1 LNPMISSLNGHI
13 TEKGPDYAIVEI
25 GGVGL
30 RVFIPAPSLDN
41 FQAGEMAFLHTH
53 LVVREDSLTLYGFE
67 TTEEREF
74 FNLLLGVSG
83 VGPRLALAT
92 LSTLNTDAIRRA
104 VFSEQPEVF
113 TRVPG
118 IGKKS
123 AQKILLHLQDRVQ
136 AMDGLEHVAALDDAD
151 TQTIDA
157 LVALGYSIVEAQTA
171 LQSIPRDAP
180 KDVETRIRLALQYFS
195 T

>member
-1 LNPMISSLNGHI
+1 MISSLNGHI

-136 AMDGLEHVAALDDAD
+136 AVDGLERVAALDDAD

>member
-1 LNPMISSLNGHI
+1 MISSLNGHI

-25 GGVGL
+25 GGVGV

>member
-1 LNPMISSLNGHI
+1 MIASLNGHI
-13 TEKGPDYAIVEI
+13 AEKGTDYAIVEI

-30 RVFIPAPSLDN
+30 QVFIPAPTLDGLRP
-41 FQAGEMAFLHTH
+41 GETVFLHTY
-53 LVVREDSLTLYGFE
+53 LVVREDALTLYGFE
-67 TTEEREF
+67 TAEEREF
-74 FNLLLGVSG
+74 FNLLIGVSG

-104 VFSEQPEVF
+104 VFAEQPEVF

-136 AMDGLEHVAALDDAD
+136 AVDGLDQTAALDDAD
-151 TQTIDA
+151 TQVLEA
-157 LVALGYSIVEAQTA
+157 LVALGYSVVEAQAA
-171 LQSIPRDAP
+171 LQAIPRDAP
-180 KDVETRIRLALQYFS
+180 DDVETRIRLALGYFS
-195 T
+195 G